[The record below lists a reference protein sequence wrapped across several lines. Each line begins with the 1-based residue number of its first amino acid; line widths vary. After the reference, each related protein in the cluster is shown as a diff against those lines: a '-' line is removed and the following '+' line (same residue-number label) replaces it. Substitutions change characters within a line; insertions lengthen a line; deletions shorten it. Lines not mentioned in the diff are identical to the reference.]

1 MIYMQTKGM
10 ASIVQSYSKWQELDV
25 QVNQGAKALAICMPN
40 KFKGYYKGD
49 EFNLLKYAS
58 KEDKAMIKSGALKT
72 FDVVTFRLKNCV
84 FDAEQTNISD
94 EKLFQL
100 SNNKYKDLD
109 QIELFNTLKE
119 YCNDHEIKV
128 VPKNISGGNL
138 GQAGKLS
145 DGSYQIWLDVNLGQ
159 EERNHVFLHEIA
171 HQRLGHNEYASILSI
186 SECEIQAE
194 TFAYL
199 SCKDFGIDTDKMSK
213 SYVSNYFK
221 DKDLDAL
228 CDEFDDVFKLRK
240 EIFEYVKEKEKLKN
254 LEHEHVK

>member
-1 MIYMQTKGM
+1 M
-10 ASIVQSYSKWQELDV
+10 ASIVQSYSKWQEVGV

-49 EFNLLKYAS
+49 DFKLLKYAS
-58 KEDKAMIKSGALKT
+58 KEDKDLIKTGALKT

-84 FDAEQTNISD
+84 FDAEQTDITD
-94 EKLFQL
+94 EKLTQL
-100 SNNKYKDLD
+100 SNAKYKDLD
-109 QIELFNTLKE
+109 QISLFNSLKE
-119 YCNDHEIKV
+119 YCDDHQIKV

-171 HQRLGHNEYASILSI
+171 HQRLGHNEIESNLTLA
-186 SECEIQAE
+186 ECEIQAE

-199 SCKDFGIDTDKMSK
+199 SCKDFGIDTGKMSK
-213 SYVSNYFK
+213 SYVSNHFK
-221 DKDLDAL
+221 DKDLDTL

-240 EIFEYVKEKEKLKN
+240 EILEYVNEKEKSKN
-254 LEHEHVK
+254 KELELIK